1 MYLTTKEIKATLEM
15 YYPMRDV
22 FNIALIGAPGIGKT
36 QSIQEFAEEKGVKC
50 ITFILSN
57 TVPSEVSGM
66 RMPDNDKKKMAVFDD
81 ERLASLEDGDILFF
95 DEMLEAHPQV
105 QQACL
110 TLIND
115 KVLASGKKLPSIMI
129 VAASNEV
136 MSPASIRPSFRNRF
150 IWYDIQF
157 DHHDWSRYIWDKYGL
172 YVGSTIAR
180 RIENDGSGY
189 NIFTP
194 RTAERFIKLWCNDHD
209 NPEVSRHI
217 AGLFGSIGIASFNEM
232 QKMNEKELNILVAHA
247 LRDADIGIDTFDIAE
262 HSIGWKDKMD
272 MLIEK
277 YPEIITILE
286 GVEVSDEDA

>member
-1 MYLTTKEIKATLEM
+1 MYLNVRDIKQTLDM
-15 YYPMRDV
+15 YYPMRDF
-22 FNIALIGAPGIGKT
+22 FNVALIGAPGIGKT

-50 ITFILSN
+50 VTFILSN

-66 RMPDNDKKKMAVFDD
+66 RMPDNRKKKMAVFDD
-81 ERLASLEDGDILFF
+81 ERLASLEDGDVLFF

-136 MSPASIRPSFRNRF
+136 TSPASIRPSFRNRF

-157 DHHDWSRYIWDKYGL
+157 DHKEWSRYIWDKYGL
-172 YVGSTIAR
+172 YVDSTIAK

-194 RTAERFIKLWCNDHD
+194 RTAERFIKLWVNGRD

-217 AGLFGSIGIASFNEM
+217 AGLFGSINIAGFNEM
-232 QKMNEKELNILVAHA
+232 QKLNDKELNILVAHA
-247 LRDADIGIDTFDIAE
+247 LREANIGIDTFDIAE
-262 HSIGWKDKMD
+262 HAIGWKDKMD
-272 MLIEK
+272 ELIESH
-277 YPEIITILE
+277 PEIITILE
-286 GVEVSDEDA
+286 GVEVHEDA

>member
-50 ITFILSN
+50 VTFILSN

-66 RMPDNDKKKMAVFDD
+66 RMPDNRKKKMAVFDD
-81 ERLASLEDGDILFF
+81 ERLASLDDGDILFF

-115 KVLASGKKLPSIMI
+115 KVLASGKKLPNIMI

-150 IWYDIQF
+150 VWYDIQF
-157 DHHDWSRYIWDKYGL
+157 ERKDWSRYIWDKYGL
-172 YVGSTIAR
+172 YVDKNIALS
-180 RIENDGSGY
+180 IDSGGTGY
-189 NIFTP
+189 NLFTP
-194 RTAERFIKLWCNDHD
+194 RTAERFIKLWNDNHD
-209 NPEVSRHI
+209 KPDVSRHI
-217 AGLFGSIGIASFNEM
+217 AGLFGSVIIARFNEM
-232 QKMNEKELNILVAHA
+232 QKKNDEQLNIQVARA
-247 LRDADIGIDTFDIAE
+247 LRDANVSVDTFDIAD
-262 HSIGWKDKMD
+262 SMNGWKEKMD
-272 MLIEK
+272 MLIENH
-277 YPEIITILE
+277 PEIITILE
-286 GVEVSDEDA
+286 GVEVHEDA